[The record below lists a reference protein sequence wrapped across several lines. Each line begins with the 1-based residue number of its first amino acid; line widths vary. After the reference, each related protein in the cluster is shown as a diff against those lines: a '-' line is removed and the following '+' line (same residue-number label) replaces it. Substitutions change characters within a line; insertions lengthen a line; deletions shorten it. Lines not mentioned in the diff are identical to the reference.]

1 MLVGSMLEIKTAIC
15 HLYQIALF
23 FERAF
28 FCVFFEE

>member
-1 MLVGSMLEIKTAIC
+1 MLKIKTAIC

-28 FCVFFEE
+28 LCVFFEE